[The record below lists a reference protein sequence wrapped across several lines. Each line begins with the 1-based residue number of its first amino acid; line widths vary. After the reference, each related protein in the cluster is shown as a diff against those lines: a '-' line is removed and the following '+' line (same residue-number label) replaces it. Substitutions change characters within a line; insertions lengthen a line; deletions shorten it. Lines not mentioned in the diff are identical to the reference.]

1 MRHDGARRSSWHLVG
16 AAERTLMHRWT
27 HQLPGPADELM
38 VMLSRAADH
47 SVLWG
52 VLATGAAS
60 LGGTRGRRAAG
71 HGLLALAVASAT
83 ANGPMKLLVARRRPG
98 SPRRLRRMP
107 RTSSFP
113 SGHSASAFAF
123 AVAATRE
130 LPEAGPVLLPLAAGV
145 SYSRVYL
152 GVHYPGDVIAGAAFG
167 AAVGMGARSVV
178 RKLSLGASISAGSSA
193 GPPLPSEAVM
203 VTSPH
208 AGRSRKLARARRALD
223 KQGVHVAEELEIEH
237 LDQLPGLLRTPDGRT
252 RLVIAAG
259 GDGTVGSV
267 AGRLAG
273 AENPLGILPL
283 GTGNDFA
290 RSLDIPLRPRRAA
303 RLLATGAI
311 SRVDLG
317 RLTRPG
323 GPPTYFAHA
332 ATVGLNVD
340 FAKLATR
347 ASVRGRLGRL
357 TYLAAAVYAVRERTT
372 FSCTLQ
378 HDGVADELNL
388 LQLSVISAPVIG
400 GALGLTLRGPH
411 PAEHRLDVLA
421 VEDVPPPQM
430 LRAGLFL
437 LLGIDRLVPGVRAL
451 QVERFGVSSA
461 RPLGLSLD
469 GELDGNL
476 PGQFE
481 AVAGALR
488 VIVPRRS

>member
-1 MRHDGARRSSWHLVG
+1 M
-16 AAERTLMHRWT
+16 
-27 HQLPGPADELM
+27 
-38 VMLSRAADH
+38 
-47 SVLWG
+47 
-52 VLATGAAS
+52 
-60 LGGTRGRRAAG
+60 
-71 HGLLALAVASAT
+71 
-83 ANGPMKLLVARRRPG
+83 NGPMKLLFARRRPD

-130 LPEAGPVLLPLAAGV
+130 LPEAGVVLFPLAAGV
-145 SYSRVYL
+145 AYSRVYL
-152 GVHYPGDVIAGAAFG
+152 GVHYPGDVIAGGAFG
-167 AAVGMGARSVV
+167 AAVGTAARAAVRNLRLDLSTVPGSCARS
-178 RKLSLGASISAGSSA
+178 
-193 GPPLPSEAVM
+193 PLPSEAVL

-208 AGRSRKLARARRALD
+208 AGRSRKLARARRALE
-223 KQGVHVAEELEIEH
+223 KHRIHVAEELEIEH
-237 LDQLPGLLRTPDGRT
+237 LDRLPELLRTADAEP

-267 AGRLAG
+267 AGHLAG
-273 AENPLGILPL
+273 ADNPLGILPL

-290 RSLDIPLRPRRAA
+290 RSLDIPLTPRRAA
-303 RLLATGAI
+303 SLLSAGEI

-317 RLTRPG
+317 RLTRPAV
-323 GPPTYFAHA
+323 PPKYFAHA

-372 FSCTLQ
+372 FTCTLQ
-378 HDGVADELNL
+378 HDGVAHEMDL
-388 LQLSVISAPVIG
+388 LQLSLISAPVIG
-400 GALGLTLRGPH
+400 GALGLTVKNPRR
-411 PAEHRLDVLA
+411 AKHRLDVLA
-421 VEDVPPPQM
+421 VEDVPPPKM

-437 LLGIDRLVPGVRAL
+437 LMGINRPVAGVRAL
-451 QVERFGVSSA
+451 QVERIAVDTP

-469 GELDGNL
+469 GELDGSI

-481 AVAGALR
+481 VVAGALR